1 MLCLPYAGFFT
12 YIFETIK
19 IKTTRTT
26 LRQPQKRRLQQQQ
39 PQRRPQIYPRRQPQ
53 KQPIKQDKL
62 WINNQF
68 LNG

>member
-1 MLCLPYAGFFT
+1 MRDFFT

-26 LRQPQKRRLQQQQ
+26 LTKTTIETGRLQQQQ

-62 WINNQF
+62 WFNNQSM
-68 LNG
+68 NG